1 MYYLTKMEPDK
12 MMKDLNTKR
21 ETLEAQLID
30 LEKTF
35 AQKKEQYL
43 KILGAIEALEAL
55 DPSVPPT
62 ITPHPKE

>member
-12 MMKDLNTKR
+12 MMKDLNMKR

-43 KILGAIEALEAL
+43 KILGAIEALEVL
-55 DPSVPPT
+55 DKPVPQ
-62 ITPHPKE
+62 E

>member
-12 MMKDLNTKR
+12 MMKDLNMKR

-35 AQKKEQYL
+35 SQKKEQYL
-43 KILGAIEALEAL
+43 KILGAIEALEVL
-55 DPSVPPT
+55 DKPVPQ
-62 ITPHPKE
+62 E

>member
-12 MMKDLNTKR
+12 MMKDLNMKK

-43 KILGAIEALEAL
+43 KILGAIEALEVL
-55 DPSVPPT
+55 DTSVAQ
-62 ITPHPKE
+62 E

>member
-12 MMKDLNTKR
+12 MMKDLNMKR

-43 KILGAIEALEAL
+43 KILGAIEALEVL
-55 DPSVPPT
+55 DTSVPQ
-62 ITPHPKE
+62 E

>member
-1 MYYLTKMEPDK
+1 MYYLTKMEPEK
-12 MMKDLNTKR
+12 MMKDLNSRK

-35 AQKKEQYL
+35 NQKKEQYL

-55 DPSVPPT
+55 DTPVPQ
-62 ITPHPKE
+62 E

>member
-12 MMKDLNTKR
+12 MMKDLNAKK
-21 ETLEAQLID
+21 ETLEAQLTD

-35 AQKKEQYL
+35 NQKKEHYL

-55 DPSVPPT
+55 DTSVPQ
-62 ITPHPKE
+62 E

>member
-12 MMKDLNTKR
+12 MMKDLNMKR

-35 AQKKEQYL
+35 SQKKEQYL
-43 KILGAIEALEAL
+43 KILGAIEALENL
-55 DPSVPPT
+55 DPSVPR
-62 ITPHPKE
+62 E

>member
-12 MMKDLNTKR
+12 KMEDLNAKK
-21 ETLEAQLID
+21 ETLEAQLTD

-35 AQKKEQYL
+35 NQKKEHYL

-55 DPSVPPT
+55 DTPVPQ
-62 ITPHPKE
+62 E

>member
-12 MMKDLNTKR
+12 MMEDLNAKK
-21 ETLEAQLID
+21 ETLEAQLTD

-35 AQKKEQYL
+35 NQKKEHYL

-55 DPSVPPT
+55 DPSVPPV

>member
-12 MMKDLNTKR
+12 MMKDLNMKR

-55 DPSVPPT
+55 DTSVPQ
-62 ITPHPKE
+62 E

>member
-12 MMKDLNTKR
+12 MMKDLNMKR

-35 AQKKEQYL
+35 SQKKEQYL
-43 KILGAIEALEAL
+43 KILGAIEALEAI
-55 DPSVPPT
+55 DSPV
-62 ITPHPKE
+62 PKE

>member
-12 MMKDLNTKR
+12 MMKDLNMKR

-43 KILGAIEALEAL
+43 KILGAIEALEVL
-55 DPSVPPT
+55 DKQVPQ
-62 ITPHPKE
+62 E

>member
-12 MMKDLNTKR
+12 MMEDLNAKK
-21 ETLEAQLID
+21 ETLEAQLTD

-35 AQKKEQYL
+35 NQKKEHYL

-55 DPSVPPT
+55 DTSVP
-62 ITPHPKE
+62 KE

>member
-1 MYYLTKMEPDK
+1 MEPDK
-12 MMKDLNTKR
+12 MLDELTEKR
-21 ETLEAQLID
+21 EILESQLID

-35 AQKKEQYL
+35 NEKREQYL
-43 KILGAIEALEAL
+43 KILGAIEALENL

>member
-12 MMKDLNTKR
+12 MMEDLNARK
-21 ETLEAQLID
+21 ETLEAQLTD

-35 AQKKEQYL
+35 NQKKEHYL

-55 DPSVPPT
+55 DTPVPQ
-62 ITPHPKE
+62 E